1 VPVILFIKTFL
12 LVSYDKFS
20 QLLKVWKF
28 LREISSMT
36 HSAPKNY
43 KKFRVR
49 AQMEYFSSGKYE
61 YFSSGKYNVYGFLP
75 I

>member
-28 LREISSMT
+28 HREISSVT
-36 HSAPKNY
+36 QSVLKNY

-49 AQMEYFSSGKYE
+49 ARMEYFSSGKN
-61 YFSSGKYNVYGFLP
+61 NVYGFLS
-75 I
+75 ICK